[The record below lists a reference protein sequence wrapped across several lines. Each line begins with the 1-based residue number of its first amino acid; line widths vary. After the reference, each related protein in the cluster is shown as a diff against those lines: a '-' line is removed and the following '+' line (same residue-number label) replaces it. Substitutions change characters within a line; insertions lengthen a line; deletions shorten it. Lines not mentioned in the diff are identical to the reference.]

1 MDYAISDVIEL
12 PFYIDK
18 DDLINSVWKVIAI
31 LKPNWRQDSIKHK
44 IFSDGITNSLVG
56 VIHEDD
62 KANMILV
69 RVFGENTD
77 KIVDRNA
84 ELTNMK
90 ILHTLGFGPELY
102 ASFCNGLAY
111 QYLPGE
117 ILTPVTCLDENI
129 YPLVAEK
136 MANFHL
142 QFDCVRER
150 LPPEARKS
158 LEQSVLWSKLKN
170 FIMLCPPKYSSDVPP
185 KEKLL
190 EELKWLKRM
199 LKQLN
204 DELVFC
210 HNDLLLANIL
220 HDKDKNSIQFIDFEY
235 AGPNY
240 QAYDIANHFCEF
252 SGVEDYNPLRY
263 PHEEFRKKWVTVY
276 LKTFQKHQTVDDET
290 VNLLLGRVERFTLA
304 SHFFWGVW
312 ALIQAAHSS
321 IDFDFV
327 GYASL
332 RWNQYFKKKA
342 AIFTDAGAIE
352 S

>member
-1 MDYAISDVIEL
+1 MDHSTSNVIEL
-12 PFYIDK
+12 PFSIDK
-18 DDLINSVWKVIAI
+18 EDLTNSVWKVIAI
-31 LKPNWRQDSIKHK
+31 LKPKWRQDSIKYK

-62 KANMILV
+62 KVNMILV

-77 KIVDRNA
+77 KIIDRNA
-84 ELTNMK
+84 ELVNMK
-90 ILHTLGFGPELY
+90 ILHTLGFGPALY
-102 ASFCNGLAY
+102 ASFYNGLAY

-142 QFDCVRER
+142 QFACVKER
-150 LPPEARKS
+150 LPLETRKS
-158 LEQSVLWSKLKN
+158 LEKSVLWTKLKN

-190 EELKWLKRM
+190 EELRWLKRM
-199 LKQLN
+199 LQQLN
-204 DELVFC
+204 DQLVFC

-220 HDKDKNSIQFIDFEY
+220 HDKDRNSIEFIDFEY

-263 PHEEFRKKWVTVY
+263 PHEDFRKTWVTVY
-276 LKTFQKHQTVDDET
+276 LKTFYKNETVDDKT
-290 VNLLLGRVERFTLA
+290 VHLLLGHVEHFTLA

-332 RWNQYFKKKA
+332 RWDQYFKKKA
-342 AIFTDAGAIE
+342 AILTDAGAIE